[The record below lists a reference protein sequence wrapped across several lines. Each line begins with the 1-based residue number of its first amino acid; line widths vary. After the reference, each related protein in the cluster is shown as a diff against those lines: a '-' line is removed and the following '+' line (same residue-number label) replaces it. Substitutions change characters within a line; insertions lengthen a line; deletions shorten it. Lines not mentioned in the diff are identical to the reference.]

1 MENKYDEIFKL
12 IRKRE
17 GFERSQEIVESLQY
31 LFDINRYDKVIPFID
46 YQQNLIS
53 LYRDELFY
61 TLKNIKYYKYI
72 LILSIAINI
81 IFIGITIWRI
91 TK

>member
-1 MENKYDEIFKL
+1 MESKYDEIFSL

-31 LFDINRYDKVIPFID
+31 LFDINRYDKAIPFID

-61 TLKNIKYYKYI
+61 ELKRNKYYKYI
-72 LILSIAINI
+72 LIISIAINI
-81 IFIGITIWRI
+81 FFIGLQIWRTI
-91 TK
+91 K

>member
-91 TK
+91 AK

>member
-1 MENKYDEIFKL
+1 MESKYDEIFSL

-31 LFDINRYDKVIPFID
+31 LFDINRYDKAIPFID

-61 TLKNIKYYKYI
+61 ELKRSKYYKYI
-72 LILSIAINI
+72 SIISMAINI
-81 IFIGITIWRI
+81 FFIGLQIWR
-91 TK
+91 TVK